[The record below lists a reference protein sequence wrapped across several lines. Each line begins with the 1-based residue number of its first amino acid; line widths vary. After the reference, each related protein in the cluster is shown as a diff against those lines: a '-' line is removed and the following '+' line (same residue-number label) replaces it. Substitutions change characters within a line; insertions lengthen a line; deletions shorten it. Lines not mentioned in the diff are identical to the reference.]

1 MLLFDSGSS
10 MGPVS
15 SPVSPPLTGALS
27 GRSRVTS
34 DLIPAAEAV
43 GLCGLLLA
51 RVRRTPDAVAYVQYD
66 AKSQTWVETSWRDT
80 AREAA
85 RWQTAMH
92 REGFAPGDRV
102 ALMMTNRREW
112 VAFDLAA
119 LGLGLITVPL
129 YPNDRPEAVRH
140 ILEDAGVRLLLLE
153 TGEQRAELA
162 LIDTTLAKMD
172 RLLVLDPGET
182 PLPADTLA
190 AAEWLGEGTVAGDRM
205 PIDRVDD
212 PDALA
217 TIVYTSG
224 TTGHPKGVM
233 LSHRNILWNAEAAL
247 KLVPAQPD
255 DRFLSFL
262 PLSHMLERTAGC
274 VLPIMAGCSVAFAR
288 SIPQLA
294 EDLQQIQPTVMIS
307 VPRIFER
314 VHSRLRERLD
324 AGPGVSRRLFEHA
337 VATGWRHFEHRQ
349 GRAPWH
355 PGLLAAP
362 LLDRLVGAKIRARL
376 GGRLRVAVC
385 GGAPL
390 PADIAR
396 VFIGLGVPL
405 VQGYGLTE
413 TSPVIS
419 VSPLEDNIPESVGRP
434 LPGLEYR
441 IGDLDELIVRS
452 PGVMQGY
459 WKQPEATAEIL
470 NGDGWLK
477 TGDQVRV
484 QDGHLFITGRNKDVL
499 VLANG
504 EKVPPADIEMAITG
518 DPLFEQV
525 LVIGEGRP
533 FLSALVVLN
542 PDLYRELAQAEGL
555 PKDPVEAD
563 AAGQLE
569 PLLQRRIEERLVAFP
584 GHTRIRRVALA
595 ACPWSIENDRM
606 TPTMKLKRAKILAD
620 YTEALTRLYI
630 GHEH

>member
-1 MLLFDSGSS
+1 MLLFDQTATTG
-10 MGPVS
+10 VS
-15 SPVSPPLTGALS
+15 TRLF
-27 GRSRVTS
+27 
-34 DLIPAAEAV
+34 DLISTEEAV
-43 GLCGLLLA
+43 SLCGLLLE
-51 RVRRTPDAVAYVQYD
+51 RVARTPDAVAYVQFD
-66 AKSQTWVETSWRDT
+66 EKTQTWIETTWRDT
-80 AREAA
+80 ARMVAHWQAA
-85 RWQTAMH
+85 LM
-92 REGFAPGDRV
+92 REGLSPGERV
-102 ALMMTNRREW
+102 ALMMRNRREW

-119 LGLGLITVPL
+119 LGLGLVTVPL
-129 YPNDRPEAVRH
+129 YPDDRAEAVRH

-153 TGEQRAELA
+153 TAEQRTKLST
-162 LIDTTLAKMD
+162 IDTTLAGMK
-172 RLLVLDPGET
+172 RLLVLEPAET
-182 PLPADTLA
+182 ALPEGSRA
-190 AAEWLGEGTVAGDRM
+190 ATEWLGEALTPVDHR
-205 PIDRVDD
+205 PVDRVDN

-233 LSHRNILWNAEAAL
+233 LSHRNILWNAEASL
-247 KLVPAQPD
+247 KLIPARPE

-262 PLSHMLERTAGC
+262 PLSHTLERTAGY
-274 VLPIMAGCSVAFAR
+274 VLPIMAGSSVAFAR

-294 EDLQQIQPTVMIS
+294 EDLLQIQPTVMIA

-314 VHSRLRERLD
+314 VHARLRERLD
-324 AGPGVSRRLFEHA
+324 GESALKRRLFEHA
-337 VATGWRHFEHRQ
+337 ASIGWDRFEHSQ
-349 GRAPWH
+349 GRASWH
-355 PGLLAAP
+355 PRLLVAP
-362 LLDRLVGAKIRARL
+362 LLDHLVGAKIRARF

-390 PADIAR
+390 APDIAR
-396 VFIGLGVPL
+396 VFIALGVPL

-441 IGDLDELIVRS
+441 IGELDELIVRS
-452 PGVMQGY
+452 PGVMSGY
-459 WKQPEATAEIL
+459 WNQPQATAEVL
-470 NGDGWLK
+470 DREGWLK

-484 QDGHLFITGRNKDVL
+484 QDGHLFITGRIKDIL

-504 EKVPPADIEMAITG
+504 EKVPPADIEMAISG

-542 PDLYRELAQAEGL
+542 PDVYTEMAKAEGL
-555 PKDPVEAD
+555 PSDPMVAD
-563 AAGQLE
+563 ADGRLE
-569 PLLQRRIEERLVAFP
+569 PVLHGRIEGRLTGFP
-584 GHTRIRRVALA
+584 GHAKIRRVALA

-620 YTEALTRLYI
+620 YREALTRLYV
-630 GHEH
+630 GHEY

>member
-1 MLLFDSGSS
+1 MMLFDQSATTG
-10 MGPVS
+10 VS
-15 SPVSPPLTGALS
+15 TRLL
-27 GRSRVTS
+27 
-34 DLIPAAEAV
+34 DLISAEEA
-43 GLCGLLLA
+43 GSLCGLLLE
-51 RVRRTPDAVAYVQYD
+51 RVARTPDAVAYRQFD
-66 AKSQTWVETSWRDT
+66 DRAKTWIETTWRDT
-80 AREAA
+80 ARAVAHWQAA
-85 RWQTAMH
+85 LA
-92 REGFAPGDRV
+92 REGLSPGERV
-102 ALMMTNRREW
+102 AVMMRNRREW

-119 LGLGLITVPL
+119 LGLGLVTVPL
-129 YPNDRPEAVRH
+129 YPDDRAEAVRH
-140 ILEDAGVRLLLLE
+140 ILDDAGVRLLLLE
-153 TGEQRAELA
+153 TAEQRAQLSA
-162 LIDTTLAKMD
+162 IDPTLAELK
-172 RLLVLDPGET
+172 RLLVLEPGEAA
-182 PLPADTLA
+182 LPEGTRAVGD
-190 AAEWLGEGTVAGDRM
+190 WLGEALPPADHR
-205 PIDRVDD
+205 PIDRVDN

-233 LSHRNILWNAEAAL
+233 LSHRNILWDAEASL
-247 KLVPAQPD
+247 KLIPARPD

-262 PLSHMLERTAGC
+262 PLSHTLERTGGC

-294 EDLQQIQPTVMIS
+294 EDMLQIRPTVMIA

-314 VHSRLRERLD
+314 VHAKLRERLD
-324 AGPGVSRRLFEHA
+324 GESALKRRLFEKA
-337 VATGWRHFEHRQ
+337 VSIGWDRFEHSQR
-349 GRAPWH
+349 RASWH

-362 LLDRLVGAKIRARL
+362 LLDHLVGAKIRARF

-390 PADIAR
+390 APDIAR
-396 VFIGLGVPL
+396 VFIALGVPL

-452 PGVMQGY
+452 PGVMSGY
-459 WKQPEATAEIL
+459 WKLPQATAEVL
-470 NGDGWLK
+470 DGEGWLK

-484 QDGHLFITGRNKDVL
+484 QDGHIVITGRIKDIL

-533 FLSALVVLN
+533 FLSALVVLS
-542 PDLYRELAQAEGL
+542 PDVYTEVAKAEGL
-555 PKDPVEAD
+555 PTDPMVAD
-563 AAGQLE
+563 ADGRLE
-569 PLLQRRIEERLVAFP
+569 PVLHKRIESRLNGFP
-584 GHTRIRRVALA
+584 GHAKIRRVALA

-620 YTEALTRLYI
+620 YREALTRLYV

>member
-1 MLLFDSGSS
+1 MLLFDQAATSG
-10 MGPVS
+10 VS
-15 SPVSPPLTGALS
+15 TRLL
-27 GRSRVTS
+27 
-34 DLIPAAEAV
+34 DLISAEEA
-43 GLCGLLLA
+43 GSLCGLFLE
-51 RVRRTPDAVAYVQYD
+51 RVARTPDAVAYVQFEET
-66 AKSQTWVETSWRDT
+66 AQTWIETTWRDT
-80 AREAA
+80 ARSVAH
-85 RWQTAMH
+85 WQTALM
-92 REGFAPGDRV
+92 REGLAPGDRV
-102 ALMMTNRREW
+102 ALMMRNRREW

-119 LGLGLITVPL
+119 LGLGLVTVPL

-153 TGEQRAELA
+153 TAEQGAELRA
-162 LIDTTLAKMD
+162 IDPTLAELK
-172 RLLVLDPGET
+172 RLLILEPGDAPLAEGALAVRDWLDEAMPVVERG
-182 PLPADTLA
+182 
-190 AAEWLGEGTVAGDRM
+190 
-205 PIDRVDD
+205 PIDRVDN
-212 PDALA
+212 PEALA

-233 LSHRNILWNAEAAL
+233 LSHRNILWNAEASL
-247 KLVPAQPD
+247 KLIPARPD

-262 PLSHMLERTAGC
+262 PLSHTLERTAGC

-294 EDLQQIQPTVMIS
+294 EDLRKIRPTVMIA

-314 VHSRLRERLD
+314 VHAKLRERLD
-324 AGPGVSRRLFEHA
+324 SESPLKRRLFEMA
-337 VATGWRHFEHRQ
+337 VRSGWSRFEHNQ
-349 GRAPWH
+349 GRASWQPR
-355 PGLLAAP
+355 LLLTP
-362 LLDRLVGAKIRARL
+362 LLDPLVGAKIRARF
-376 GGRLRVAVC
+376 GGQLRVAVC

-390 PADIAR
+390 APDIAR
-396 VFIGLGVPL
+396 VFIALGFPL
-405 VQGYGLTE
+405 VQGFGLTE

-452 PGVMQGY
+452 PGVMKGY
-459 WKQPEATAEIL
+459 WHQPQATAEVL
-470 NGDGWLK
+470 DDAGWLK

-484 QDGHLFITGRNKDVL
+484 QDGHLFITGRIKDIL

-504 EKVPPADIEMAITG
+504 EKVPPADIEMAIAG

-542 PDLYRELAQAEGL
+542 PEVYTEVAKAERL
-555 PKDPVEAD
+555 PADPMAAD
-563 AAGQLE
+563 ADGRLE
-569 PLLQRRIEERLVAFP
+569 TVLQNRIESRLTGFP
-584 GHTRIRRVALA
+584 GHAKIRRIALA

-606 TPTMKLKRAKILAD
+606 TPTMKLKRAKIIAD
-620 YTEALTRLYI
+620 YGEALTRLYV

>member
-1 MLLFDSGSS
+1 MLLFDQTATTG
-10 MGPVS
+10 VS
-15 SPVSPPLTGALS
+15 THLL
-27 GRSRVTS
+27 
-34 DLIPAAEAV
+34 DLISAEEA
-43 GLCGLLLA
+43 GSLCGLLLK
-51 RVRRTPDAVAYVQYD
+51 RVARTPDAVAYLQYD
-66 AKSQTWVETSWRDT
+66 DRAQTWIEITWRDT
-80 AREAA
+80 ARAVAHWQAA
-85 RWQTAMH
+85 LT
-92 REGFAPGDRV
+92 REGLSPGDRV
-102 ALMMTNRREW
+102 ALMMRNRREW

-119 LGLGLITVPL
+119 LGLGLVTVPL
-129 YPNDRPEAVRH
+129 YPDDRAEAVRH

-153 TGEQRAELA
+153 SVEQRARLSA
-162 LIDTTLAKMD
+162 IDPTLDDLK
-172 RLLVLDPGET
+172 RLLILEPGEAALPEGT
-182 PLPADTLA
+182 RAVGDWLGAALTPADHRP
-190 AAEWLGEGTVAGDRM
+190 V
-205 PIDRVDD
+205 DRVDN

-233 LSHRNILWNAEAAL
+233 LSHRNILWNAEASL
-247 KLVPAQPD
+247 KLIPARPE

-262 PLSHMLERTAGC
+262 PLSHTLERTGGC

-294 EDLQQIQPTVMIS
+294 EDLLQIRPTVMIA

-314 VHSRLRERLD
+314 VHAKLLERLESES
-324 AGPGVSRRLFEHA
+324 ALKRRLFEKA
-337 VATGWRHFEHRQ
+337 VKIGWNRFEHSQ
-349 GRAPWH
+349 GRASWH

-362 LLDRLVGAKIRARL
+362 PLDHLVGVKIRARF

-390 PADIAR
+390 ASDIAR
-396 VFIGLGVPL
+396 VFIALGVPL

-441 IGDLDELIVRS
+441 VGDLDELIVRS
-452 PGVMQGY
+452 PGVMSGY
-459 WKQPEATAEIL
+459 WKQPQSTAEVL
-470 NGDGWLK
+470 DTEGWLK
-477 TGDQVRV
+477 TGDQVRI
-484 QDGHLFITGRNKDVL
+484 QDGHFFITGRIKDIL

-504 EKVPPADIEMAITG
+504 EKVAPADIEMAITV

-533 FLSALVVLN
+533 FLSALVVLD
-542 PDLYRELAQAEGL
+542 PDVYTEVAKAEGL
-555 PKDPVEAD
+555 PPEPMAAD
-563 AAGQLE
+563 ADGRLE
-569 PLLQRRIEERLVAFP
+569 PILRDRIESRLTGFP
-584 GHTRIRRVALA
+584 GHATIRRVVLA

-620 YTEALTRLYI
+620 YREALTRLYV